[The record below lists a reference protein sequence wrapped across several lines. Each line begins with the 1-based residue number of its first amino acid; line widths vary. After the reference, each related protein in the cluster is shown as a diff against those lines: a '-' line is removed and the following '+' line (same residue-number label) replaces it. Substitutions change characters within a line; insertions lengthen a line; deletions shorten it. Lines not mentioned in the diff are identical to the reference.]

1 VLDSGHPARL
11 GRLRASVAL
20 SGVLARSEA
29 LRVIVALLLALAVAA
44 CDDAPDVSPE
54 VVRPV
59 RAVQVELREAAR
71 PVVLSGTIR
80 ASDEVSLAFRIGGRL
95 IERAVDNGD
104 VVTPGQF
111 IGRLEAQNEL
121 NLLRSAEAGLAAA
134 QAQLTEA
141 RNNYGRQATL
151 LERGF
156 AARAVYDAARRNL
169 ETAEA
174 QLEAAMAQV
183 RFAEDQVAFT
193 ELYADAEGVVTA
205 IGAEPGEV
213 VQAGQMVVQLA
224 RAGGRDAVFDVPAQ
238 VLRTA
243 PQDPEID
250 VFLTEDPAI
259 RAAGRVREVAPQ
271 ADPLTRT
278 FEVKVGLSNP
288 PPQMRL
294 GATVTGRMEV
304 AQGAILEI
312 PAAALTRASDQP
324 AVWVIDPET
333 MTVGLR
339 PVVVAQFKPASVVI
353 AEGLQPGDTVVTAG
367 AQALRPGQKVRVLG
381 AET

>member
-1 VLDSGHPARL
+1 M
-11 GRLRASVAL
+11 RATA
-20 SGVLARSEA
+20 
-29 LRVIVALLLALAVAA
+29 ALLLAMALVA
-44 CDDAPDVSPE
+44 CDEAAEQIAE

-59 RAVQVELREAAR
+59 RAVQVELREVAR

-80 ASDEVSLAFRIGGRL
+80 ASDEVALAFRIGGRL

-104 VVTPGQF
+104 VITPGQF

-121 NLLRSAEAGLAAA
+121 NMLRSAEAGLLAA

-156 AARAVYDAARRNL
+156 AAQAAYDAARRNL
-169 ETAEA
+169 DTAEA
-174 QLEAAMAQV
+174 QLQAATAQV
-183 RFAEDQVAFT
+183 RFAEDQVGFT

-259 RAAGRVREVAPQ
+259 RAVGRVREVAPQ
-271 ADPLTRT
+271 ADPVTRT
-278 FEVKVGLSNP
+278 FEVKVGLSRP
-288 PPQMRL
+288 PPEMRL

-304 AQGAILEI
+304 AQGPVIEI
-312 PAAALTRASDQP
+312 PAAALTREGDQP
-324 AVWVIDPET
+324 AVWIIDAET
-333 MTVGLR
+333 MSVGLR
-339 PVVVAQFKPASVVI
+339 PVVIGQFKPGSVVI
-353 AEGLQPGDTVVTAG
+353 AEGLEPGETVVTAG

-381 AET
+381 AES

>member
-1 VLDSGHPARL
+1 M
-11 GRLRASVAL
+11 RAIA
-20 SGVLARSEA
+20 
-29 LRVIVALLLALAVAA
+29 ALLLALTLAA
-44 CDDAPDVSPE
+44 CDEAQEQVAE
-54 VVRPV
+54 AIRPV
-59 RAVQVELREAAR
+59 RAVQVELRETAR

-80 ASDEVSLAFRIGGRL
+80 ASEEVALAFRIGGRL

-104 VVTPGQF
+104 VVRPGQL

-121 NLLRSAEAGLAAA
+121 NMLRAAEAGLVAA

-169 ETAEA
+169 DTAEA
-174 QLEAAMAQV
+174 QLEAAAAQV
-183 RFAEDQVAFT
+183 RFAGDQVAFT

-271 ADPLTRT
+271 ADPVTRT
-278 FEVKVGLSNP
+278 FEVKVGLSSP

-304 AQGAILEI
+304 AQGAVLEI
-312 PAAALTRASDQP
+312 PSAALTRDGDQP

-333 MTVGLR
+333 MTVGMR

-353 AEGLQPGDTVVTAG
+353 AEGLEPGDTVVTAG
-367 AQALRPGQKVRVLG
+367 VQALRPGQQVRVLG
-381 AET
+381 AES